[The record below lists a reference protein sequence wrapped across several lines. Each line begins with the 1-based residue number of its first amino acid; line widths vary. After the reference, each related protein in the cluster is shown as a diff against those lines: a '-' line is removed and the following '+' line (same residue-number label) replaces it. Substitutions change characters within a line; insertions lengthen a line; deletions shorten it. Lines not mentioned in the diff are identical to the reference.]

1 MPRRKLLGM
10 LTEHAVRMTGADG
23 AIIADLDEETN
34 TVRYLLTAGG
44 GDTAE
49 VQKLRFPAPTTLS
62 GEAVREGHTV
72 VVDDYRRHPLAH
84 PAWIEVGVRSV
95 VVVPI
100 WAEGKAIAAISC
112 FSLNRPLRFRGSQ
125 IAVMEVIAQQA
136 GALVAQDTLYQE
148 LEQSYRATVEALT
161 NALEVKDAYTSEHVR
176 EIAEM
181 SLDVGRTF
189 RLGSRRL
196 RQLEYAAILHDI
208 GKIGIP
214 SAILTKPGPL
224 DADERAV
231 VEKHT
236 IIGHNLLKD
245 IPFLAK
251 VAEIVRAGH
260 ERWDGGGY
268 PDRLSGEQIPLE
280 ARIIFVCDAWHA
292 MRSDRPYRK
301 ALDVET
307 AQERLRGA
315 AGTQFDP
322 KVVDVFLRSDHAV

>member
-1 MPRRKLLGM
+1 VLAL
-10 LTEHAVRMTGADG
+10 
-23 AIIADLDEETN
+23 
-34 TVRYLLTAGG
+34 
-44 GDTAE
+44 
-49 VQKLRFPAPTTLS
+49 KLRFQAPTTLS
-62 GEAVREGHTV
+62 GEAIREGHTV

-84 PAWIEVGVRSV
+84 PAWVEIGVRSV
-95 VVVPI
+95 LVVPI
-100 WAEGKAIAAISC
+100 WAEGRTIAAISAY
-112 FSLNRPLRFRGSQ
+112 SLNRPLRFRSSQ
-125 IAVMEVIAQQA
+125 IAIMEVIAQQA
-136 GALVAQDTLYQE
+136 GALIAQDTLYQE
-148 LEQSYRATVEALT
+148 LESSYRATVEALT

-181 SLDVGRTF
+181 ALDLGRTF

-245 IPFLAK
+245 IPFLAR

-268 PDRLSGEQIPLE
+268 PDRLSAEQIPLE

-307 AQERLRGA
+307 AQERLSNA

-322 KVVDVFLRSDHAV
+322 KVVEVFLRSDHAV